1 MQTHAQFYALLSRM
15 PGATKFGIVS
25 QYDTTGSLSNLLKTA
40 PRTYAR
46 MIADMGRVI
55 NGNFTSDGDKWR
67 KMVIRSIGKY
77 FELTNRYQNLS
88 PRDRLPYITSTAT
101 RIAGC
106 DDFNAI
112 PIAQL
117 QKIYNTFKHKQP

>member
-1 MQTHAQFYALLSRM
+1 MQSHAQFYALLSRM
-15 PGATKFGIVS
+15 PGATKDGIVS
-25 QYDTTGSLSNLLKTA
+25 QYDASGSLSNLLKTS
-40 PRTYAR
+40 PQVYAR
-46 MIADMGRVI
+46 MIADMGRAI
-55 NGNFTSDGDKWR
+55 NGNFTDQGDKWR

-88 PRDRLPYITSTAT
+88 PRDRLPYIKSTAT
-101 RIAGC
+101 RIASC